1 MDESTRLRAEL
12 DELNLKCQTARDNE
26 VRYAL
31 QRSRLEAERA
41 KLLVRMMETMAPTSA
56 VAPTAPYRVV
66 VQAAPVSPTAPMPV
80 RGSAAVEDTVA
91 DAGRVKPEGLPSV
104 PAMVEAVLQDAPKGL
119 RPCEIRAA
127 SRNTGGRTLPV
138 RGSHRSS
145 GIWAKKAA
153 WRRMVRSIGWQSEQM
168 AMVTIRPG
176 RREFSQAVRTE
187 ALIPCKV
194 RCEACGSRCNLE
206 FHHRGHRADAS
217 LFN

>member
-1 MDESTRLRAEL
+1 MDEFTRLRAEL

-66 VQAAPVSPTAPMPV
+66 VQAAPVSPTAPTPV

-91 DAGRVKPEGLPSV
+91 DAGRVK

-127 SRNTGGRTLPV
+127 IQKYWWPDAPRTWVSSVVWHMGQKGRLAKN
-138 RGSHRSS
+138 GSLYRL
-145 GIWAKKAA
+145 
-153 WRRMVRSIGWQSEQM
+153 
-168 AMVTIRPG
+168 
-176 RREFSQAVRTE
+176 AVRTN
-187 ALIPCKV
+187 
-194 RCEACGSRCNLE
+194 GHG
-206 FHHRGHRADAS
+206 HHKA
-217 LFN
+217 